1 MVTIDKITGTA
12 IAALSPILFSY
23 IFKHF
28 DDRNKTNIRKN
39 TLDEAD
45 KRIDLL
51 NKYFSVQ
58 NSFLNQEEMEN
69 LKEHVATELREI
81 KKKIDETYKD
91 LPQTKY
97 DKLNGVEKVFLTFK
111 PHSVMGWIWQG
122 AFIINAIFFTFL
134 VLGLFVDAAGN
145 FSKYAFADNMKNS
158 DLVLGTVFVTG
169 LMFLLRWLAL
179 RNYKLS
185 TT

>member
-1 MVTIDKITGTA
+1 
-12 IAALSPILFSY
+12 
-23 IFKHF
+23 
-28 DDRNKTNIRKN
+28 
-39 TLDEAD
+39 
-45 KRIDLL
+45 
-51 NKYFSVQ
+51 
-58 NSFLNQEEMEN
+58 
-69 LKEHVATELREI
+69 
-81 KKKIDETYKD
+81 
-91 LPQTKY
+91 
-97 DKLNGVEKVFLTFK
+97 
-111 PHSVMGWIWQG
+111 MGWIWQG